1 MYLILSG
8 IIQRLVQVYAAFAF
22 VAFPFA
28 AAAALYR
35 NGTGNA
41 YDD

>member
-22 VAFPFA
+22 IAFPFA
-28 AAAALYR
+28 AAALYR
-35 NGTGNA
+35 IGKGNA